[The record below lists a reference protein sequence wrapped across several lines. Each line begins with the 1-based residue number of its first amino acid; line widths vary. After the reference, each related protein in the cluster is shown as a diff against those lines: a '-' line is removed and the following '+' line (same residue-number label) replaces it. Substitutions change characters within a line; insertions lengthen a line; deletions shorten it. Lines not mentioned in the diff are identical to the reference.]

1 MFESVVKALFDIKS
15 DFVNI
20 EVYMGCDAIV
30 VVDTDKI
37 RIVLLYQSVFHLG
50 VIGATYLTDDFLAPC
65 PNFFQRLITHMS
77 LYHIPLTAIRLFAL
91 LANS

>member
-1 MFESVVKALFDIKS
+1 
-15 DFVNI
+15 
-20 EVYMGCDAIV
+20 MGCDAIV

-65 PNFFQRLITHMS
+65 PNFFN
-77 LYHIPLTAIRLFAL
+77 AL
-91 LANS
+91 SRT